1 MQTYEINLWK
11 DKVIVEKIV
20 KQFDNDDQV
29 LEYIQNNFDTDPTPN
44 YPGMDP
50 ERGYIRPKASDYIIT
65 WSQVNTYV
73 RKKGPKRIELTEEE
87 KEIQKTLEASI
98 TKEAIDEWGER
109 EMLNQVRQD
118 YWSNPDATGLEDK
131 KWVLAKVLA
140 RTKKD

>member
-20 KQFDNDDQV
+20 KQFEGDDQV
-29 LEYIQNNFDTDPTPN
+29 LEYIQKNFDTDPTPN

-131 KWVLAKVLA
+131 K
-140 RTKKD
+140 

>member
-20 KQFDNDDQV
+20 KQFEGDDQV
-29 LEYIQNNFDTDPTPN
+29 LEYIQKNFDTDPTPN

-50 ERGYIRPKASDYIIT
+50 DRGYIRPKASDYIIT

-73 RKKGPKRIELTEEE
+73 RKKGPKRVELTEEE

-118 YWSNPDATGLEDK
+118 YWSNPDATGLED
-131 KWVLAKVLA
+131 V
-140 RTKKD
+140 R

>member
-20 KQFDNDDQV
+20 KQFENDDQV
-29 LEYIQNNFDTDPTPN
+29 LEFIQKNFDTDPTPN

-50 ERGYIRPKASDYIIT
+50 DRGYIRPKASEYIIT
-65 WSQVNTYV
+65 WAQVNTYV
-73 RKKGPKRIELTEEE
+73 RKKGPKRIQLTEEE
-87 KEIQKTLEASI
+87 LEIQKTLEASI

-118 YWSNPDATGLEDK
+118 YWSNADAKGLEEK
-131 KWVLAKVLA
+131 
-140 RTKKD
+140 R

>member
-11 DKVIVEKIV
+11 DKIVVEKIV

-131 KWVLAKVLA
+131 K
-140 RTKKD
+140 

>member
-11 DKVIVEKIV
+11 DKVVVEKIV

-29 LEYIQNNFDTDPTPN
+29 LEYIQKNFDTDPTPN

-50 ERGYIRPKASDYIIT
+50 ERGYIRPKASNYIIT

-73 RKKGPKRIELTEEE
+73 RKKGPKRIQLTEEE
-87 KEIQKTLEASI
+87 LEIQKTLEASI
-98 TKEAIDEWGER
+98 TKETIDDWGER

-131 KWVLAKVLA
+131 K
-140 RTKKD
+140 

>member
-11 DKVIVEKIV
+11 DKVVVEKIV
-20 KQFDNDDQV
+20 KQFDDDDKV
-29 LEYIQNNFDTDPTPN
+29 LEYIQKNFDTDPTPN

-65 WSQVNTYV
+65 WAQVNTYV

-98 TKEAIDEWGER
+98 TKETIDEWGER
-109 EMLNQVRQD
+109 EMLNQVRED
-118 YWSNPDATGLEDK
+118 YWSNPDATGLED
-131 KWVLAKVLA
+131 V
-140 RTKKD
+140 R

>member
-11 DKVIVEKIV
+11 DKVVVEKIV
-20 KQFDNDDQV
+20 KQFDNDDKV
-29 LEYIQNNFDTDPTPN
+29 LEYIQKNFDTDPTPN

-65 WSQVNTYV
+65 WAQVNTYV

-98 TKEAIDEWGER
+98 TKETIDEWGER
-109 EMLNQVRQD
+109 EMLNQVRED
-118 YWSNPDATGLEDK
+118 YWSNPDATGLED
-131 KWVLAKVLA
+131 V
-140 RTKKD
+140 R

>member
-20 KQFDNDDQV
+20 KQFEGDDQV
-29 LEYIQNNFDTDPTPN
+29 LEYIQKNFDTDPTPN

-50 ERGYIRPKASDYIIT
+50 DRGYIRPKASDYIIT

-118 YWSNPDATGLEDK
+118 YWSNPDSTGLED
-131 KWVLAKVLA
+131 V
-140 RTKKD
+140 R

>member
-20 KQFDNDDQV
+20 KQFEGDDQV
-29 LEYIQNNFDTDPTPN
+29 LEYIQKNFDTDPTPN

-50 ERGYIRPKASDYIIT
+50 DRGYIRPKASDYIIT

-87 KEIQKTLEASI
+87 KEIRKTLEASI

-131 KWVLAKVLA
+131 K
-140 RTKKD
+140 

>member
-11 DKVIVEKIV
+11 DKVVVEKIV
-20 KQFDNDDQV
+20 KQFDSDDKV
-29 LEYIQNNFDTDPTPN
+29 LEYIQKNFDTDPTPN

-65 WSQVNTYV
+65 WAQVNTYV

-98 TKEAIDEWGER
+98 TKETIDEWGER
-109 EMLNQVRQD
+109 EMLNQVRED
-118 YWSNPDATGLEDK
+118 YWSNPDATGLED
-131 KWVLAKVLA
+131 V
-140 RTKKD
+140 R

>member
-20 KQFDNDDQV
+20 KQFESDDKV
-29 LEYIQNNFDTDPTPN
+29 LEYIANNFDTAPTPN

-50 ERGYIRPKASDYIIT
+50 DRGYIRPKASDYIIT

-131 KWVLAKVLA
+131 K
-140 RTKKD
+140 

>member
-20 KQFDNDDQV
+20 KQFDSDDQV
-29 LEYIQNNFDTDPTPN
+29 LEYIQKNFDTDPTPN

-50 ERGYIRPKASDYIIT
+50 DRGYIRPKASDYIIT

-118 YWSNPDATGLEDK
+118 YWSNPDATGLED
-131 KWVLAKVLA
+131 V
-140 RTKKD
+140 R

>member
-20 KQFDNDDQV
+20 KQFDSDDQV

-131 KWVLAKVLA
+131 K
-140 RTKKD
+140 